1 MNGSYYPP
9 YDPDEV
15 DESAIALQV
24 IGGPLH
30 LGDALDADVDDPD
43 MFGLDSFTASAVV
56 SAVGRAS
63 IQDANGIFHFM
74 VFGLQGQGQVSTLV
88 VEADTLQT
96 AKGFIAK
103 EVRNLELMRHLLR
116 LKNEYL
122 ADANA
127 ATYHCDLSGFG
138 LGQWTMFAYREPGQF
153 NLYEG
158 SFGFFNPIYNQG
170 LPYID
175 FTLCPA
181 GQDSSE
187 ARSWLRAVRIGHNE
201 SLLLGNVIDL
211 SRSNSGLRLWR
222 RNRPDQDQQKKKGRR

>member
-9 YDPDEV
+9 FDRDGI
-15 DESAIALQV
+15 DESAIGLQA

-30 LGDALDADVDDPD
+30 VGDALDADVDDPD

-74 VFGLQGQGQVSTLV
+74 VFGLQGQGQVNTLI
-88 VEADTLQT
+88 VEADTLQS

-122 ADANA
+122 ADADA
-127 ATYHCDLSGFG
+127 VTYPCDLSSFG
-138 LGQWTMFAYREPGQF
+138 MGQWTMFAYREPGQF
-153 NLYEG
+153 TLYEG
-158 SFGFFNPIYNQG
+158 RFDFFNPIYNQG

-181 GQDSSE
+181 GQDGSE

-222 RNRPDQDQQKKKGRR
+222 RSNPDQDQKKKGRR